1 MSNNEDNLHGLEDL
15 DDTRD
20 TAPIISYQV
29 RKCCDEMPHHMYVL
43 KDNRIDIEADHYFS
57 FEDVKYCLY
66 CGNRTLTELAPERPA
81 PEPYKPDLSALSPKD
96 RALEELKTEMEK

>member
-20 TAPIISYQV
+20 TAPSYQV
-29 RKCCDEMPHHMYVL
+29 RKCCDEMPHHMYML
-43 KDNRIDIEADHYFS
+43 KANNRIDIEADHYFS

-66 CGNRTLTELAPERPA
+66 CGNRTLIEANRQ
-81 PEPYKPDLSALSPKD
+81 
-96 RALEELKTEMEK
+96 